1 MIGWL
6 VLGAL
11 AAVLYASCAFVVG
24 VVVGRRL
31 AGPESCVSFDA
42 DRIVERRP

>member
-1 MIGWL
+1 VIGWL

-24 VVVGRRL
+24 VVVGHRL
-31 AGPESCVSFDA
+31 AEPASCVSFDA